1 MGYIIHDKFYVTLVA
16 AKGGILYPMYL
27 IETGWGKCKYWEDC
41 CMGGKMGLGEGVI
54 SYFDLFIWGGWADF
68 SPATNIKCCLVLCM
82 DSCWVF
88 WVQVRLGNNMEF
100 FLVVGLGVAWGVI

>member
-54 SYFDLFIWGGWADF
+54 S
-68 SPATNIKCCLVLCM
+68 
-82 DSCWVF
+82 
-88 WVQVRLGNNMEF
+88 
-100 FLVVGLGVAWGVI
+100 